1 MSGLLASALIDLSDQ
16 VTFET
21 GSRLTGIGLIAPF
34 DFVLDREYWEWIP
47 ANVSLHV
54 TRTPFLDQQVGVAMA
69 EQVSEDEVLT
79 AAARELTIAN
89 PAVTVFAC
97 TSGSFVHGLA
107 GERRCRQAILAGGA
121 RRALTTSGALV
132 EALTALA
139 IKHIAVVT
147 PYDAPTTSRLIEFLD
162 EAGFGTTSCAFL
174 GLKDDIFRVS
184 SSTVDRLV
192 RAADSGDA
200 EAIFISCTNLST
212 REVISAL
219 EHDLGK
225 AVLSAN
231 EVTIWAALKAAGIK
245 VEGAGQRLFAV

>member
-1 MSGLLASALIDLSDQ
+1 MSGLPPPALIDLSDQ
-16 VTFET
+16 VELET
-21 GSRLTGIGLIAPF
+21 SSKLTGIGLIAPF

-47 ANVSLHV
+47 PDVSLHV

-79 AAARELTIAN
+79 AAARELATAD
-89 PAVTVFAC
+89 PAVVAFAC

-139 IKHIAVVT
+139 IKRVAVVT

-174 GLKDDIFRVS
+174 GLKDGIYRVS

-192 RAADSGDA
+192 RAADGVDA
-200 EAIFISCTNLST
+200 EAIFISCTNLWT

-219 EHDLGK
+219 EHDLNK

-231 EVTIWAALKAAGIK
+231 QVTVWAALKSAGIK
-245 VEGAGQRLFAV
+245 VKVSGQRLFAA

>member
-1 MSGLLASALIDLSDQ
+1 MSCFPSSALIDLSDQ

-21 GSRLTGIGLIAPF
+21 GSRQTGIGLIAPF

-54 TRTPFLDQQVGVAMA
+54 TRTPFLDRQVGVDMA
-69 EQVSEDEVLT
+69 EQLSEDEVLT
-79 AAARELTIAN
+79 AAARELTIAD

-139 IKHIAVVT
+139 IRRIAVAT
-147 PYDAPTTSRLIEFLD
+147 PYDASTTTRLIEFLD

-174 GLKDDIFRVS
+174 GLEGDIFRVS
-184 SSTVDRLV
+184 SNTVDRLV
-192 RAADSGDA
+192 RAADCEDA
-200 EAIFISCTNLST
+200 EAIFISCTNLWT
-212 REVISAL
+212 REVLSTL
-219 EHDLGK
+219 EHELGK
-225 AVLSAN
+225 PVLSAN
-231 EVTIWAALKAAGIK
+231 QVTVWAALKA
-245 VEGAGQRLFAV
+245 VGAKGEVPGQRLFTV